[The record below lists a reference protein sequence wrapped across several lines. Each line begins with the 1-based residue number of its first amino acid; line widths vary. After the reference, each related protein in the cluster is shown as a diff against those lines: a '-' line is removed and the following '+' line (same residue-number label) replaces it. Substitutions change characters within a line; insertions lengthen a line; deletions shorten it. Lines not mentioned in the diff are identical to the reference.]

1 MFKLNLKIALRNLW
15 KNKGFSLINIGG
27 LALGL
32 ASCMVL
38 LLYVAYEWSYDKQFS
53 NHDKTYV
60 VYQNMEA
67 SGKTFSWAW
76 TPNVMAKEVQE
87 KIPGVKYAS
96 HTTYPRKQ
104 LITVGDNK
112 INSSAIF
119 ADHNFIKILDYK
131 FLEGNPAQV
140 LKDVNT
146 IILTESFAKK
156 LFGNE
161 DPINKMVKLEN
172 EDVLK
177 VEAVIEDVPAN
188 SSLAFECIMPWAL
201 FEKRETWAKEGNWG
215 NNMCL
220 TLVQL
225 QDNNFFSAADNL
237 MHGIYK
243 RNQKDNLSVALLHPL
258 NKWHLYDDFV
268 NGKSV
273 GGKID
278 QLRIFLLLAFCILL
292 IACVNFM
299 NLSTA
304 RSERRAKEVGVRKAI
319 GSTRKS
325 LINQF
330 FLESLLITFISTVLA
345 FILIEVSLPYF
356 NSLLDIKLT
365 IDYHNSLF
373 WLTLFGLMVL
383 TGLIAGSYPALYLSS
398 FEPIKVLKGF
408 TLKTDSS
415 TSVRKVLVVGQFVF
429 AAALI
434 ICTAV
439 IYQQLNYVKNK
450 PVGYDKSNL
459 IQIAVVGKIKDA
471 AKLELLKTQLLASG
485 AVSNVTSFSIDFTE
499 GGDNTTGIDWEG
511 KNPNEN
517 ISFNHRAI
525 GYDFVETIGT
535 KMISGREF
543 SAKFPNDTAS
553 VLLNEAA
560 VRMMQL
566 KNPIGKVITFWGYK
580 KLTIVGI
587 VKDFVV
593 ESAYQRVSPM
603 IFRKSGNGDARV
615 IIVRLN
621 PNQNI
626 SSSLS
631 KIDELVKQM
640 EPNYPV
646 NRKFV
651 NESFEVK
658 FKNEKLLGSLSNWFG
673 GFAIFISCL
682 GLLGLALFMA
692 EQRKKE
698 ISIRKV
704 LGASTGNI
712 LILLNKDFIK
722 LVAIANIIA
731 FPLAYII
738 INKWLSAFEYRV
750 SISFIPF
757 LLAIVISVLIA
768 VLTVSLQSVKVAK
781 ANPIDALKYE

>member
-27 LALGL
+27 LSIGL

-38 LLYVAYEWSYDKQFS
+38 LIYVAYEWGYDKQFT
-53 NHDKTYV
+53 NNDKTYV
-60 VYQNMEA
+60 VYQNVVA
-67 SGKTFSWAW
+67 NGKTFSWAW
-76 TPNVMAKEVQE
+76 TPNVMAEEVQE

-96 HTTYPRKQ
+96 HSTYPKPK
-104 LITVGDNK
+104 LITVNDKK
-112 INSSAIF
+112 IGSKAVF
-119 ADHNFIKILDYK
+119 ADQKFIKILDYK
-131 FLEGNPAQV
+131 FIKGNPQQV
-140 LKDVNT
+140 LKNVNS
-146 IILTESFAKK
+146 IVLTKSFAEK

-161 DPINKMVKLEN
+161 NPLNRTVKLEN
-172 EDVLK
+172 QDILK
-177 VEAVIEDVPAN
+177 VEAVIEDVSAN
-188 SSLAFECIMPWAL
+188 SSIKFDCIMPWAL
-201 FEKRETWAKEGNWG
+201 FEKTEPWVKEGNWG

-225 QDNNFFSAADNL
+225 KDNKFFASANGL
-237 MHGIYK
+237 MNGIYK
-243 RNQKDNLSVALLHPL
+243 RNQKDNLAVALLHPL
-258 NKWHLYDDFV
+258 TKWHLYGDFE
-268 NGKSV
+268 NGKSI

-278 QLRIFLLLAFCILL
+278 QLKIFLLLAFCILL

-304 RSERRAKEVGVRKAI
+304 RSEGRAKEVGVRKAI

-325 LINQF
+325 LISQF
-330 FLESLLITFISTVLA
+330 FSESMLITFISTVLA
-345 FILIEVSLPYF
+345 FMLVEVSLPYF
-356 NSLLDIKLT
+356 NNLLNITLT
-365 IDYHNSLF
+365 IDYSNVNFWFALLILMLF
-373 WLTLFGLMVL
+373 
-383 TGLIAGSYPALYLSS
+383 TGFVAGSYPALYLSS

-408 TLKTDSS
+408 KIKTDSS
-415 TSVRKVLVVGQFVF
+415 VSVRKVLVVGQFVF
-429 AAALI
+429 AACLI
-434 ICTAV
+434 VCTAV

-450 PVGYDKSNL
+450 PIGYDQSNL
-459 IQIAVVGKIKDA
+459 VQIKIEGKMRDKG
-471 AKLELLKTQLLASG
+471 KLELLKTQLLNSG
-485 AVSNVTSFSIDFTE
+485 ATANVTFFSSDVTE
-499 GGDNTTGIDWEG
+499 GGNNTTGVEWEG
-511 KNPNEN
+511 KNPNEV
-517 ISFNHRAI
+517 ISFNHRGI
-525 GYDFVETIGT
+525 GYDFIETMGT
-535 KMISGREF
+535 SLISGREF
-543 SAKFPNDTAS
+543 SPKFPNDTNK

-560 VRMMQL
+560 VKMMAL
-566 KNPIGKVITFWGYK
+566 KNPMGKIVNFWGN
-580 KLTIVGI
+580 KLTVVGI

-593 ESAYQRVSPM
+593 ESAYQKVAPM
-603 IFRKSGNGDARV
+603 IFYLGTNNNTEV
-615 IIVRLN
+615 IIARLN

-658 FKNEKLLGSLSNWFG
+658 FQDEKLLGTLSNWFG

-712 LILLNKDFIK
+712 LTLLNRDFIK
-722 LVAIANIIA
+722 LVALANLIA

-750 SISFIPF
+750 DLSFLPF
-757 LLAIVISVLIA
+757 VLAIVISILIA
-768 VLTVSLQSVKVAK
+768 VLTVSIQSVKVAK

>member
-27 LALGL
+27 LAIGL

-112 INSSAIF
+112 INSNAVF
-119 ADHNFIKILDYK
+119 ADQNFIKILDYK
-131 FLEGNPAQV
+131 FLEGNSAKV

-146 IILTESFAKK
+146 IILTKSFATK

-172 EDVLK
+172 QEVLK
-177 VEAVIEDVPAN
+177 VEAVIEDAPAN
-188 SSLAFECIMPWAL
+188 SSLTFECIMPWTL
-201 FEKRETWAKEGNWG
+201 FEKRENWVKEGNWG

-225 QDNNFFSAADNL
+225 QDNNFFTAANDL

-243 RNQKDNLSVALLHPL
+243 RNQKDNLAVALLHPL
-258 NKWHLYDDFV
+258 TKWHLYDDFV

-273 GGKID
+273 GGKIN
-278 QLRIFLLLAFCILL
+278 QLKIFLVLAFCILL

-330 FLESLLITFISTVLA
+330 FLESLLITFIATVLA

-365 IDYHNSLF
+365 IDYYNGKF
-373 WLTLFGLMVL
+373 WLVLFGLMIL
-383 TGLIAGSYPALYLSS
+383 TGFIAGSYPALYLSS

-408 TLKTDSS
+408 TLKADSS
-415 TSVRKVLVVGQFVF
+415 ASVRKVLVVGQFVF
-429 AAALI
+429 AASLI

-450 PVGYDKSNL
+450 PIGYDQSNL
-459 IQIAVVGKIKDA
+459 IQIAIDGKLRDQN
-471 AKLELLKTQLLASG
+471 KLEILKTQMIKSG
-485 AVSNVTSFSIDFTE
+485 AATSVTFFNSDFTE
-499 GGDNTTGIDWEG
+499 GGNNTTNIEWKG
-511 KNPNEN
+511 KNPKEI
-517 ISFNHRAI
+517 ISFNHRGI
-525 GYDFVETIGT
+525 GYDFTETIGT
-535 KMISGREF
+535 EIISGREF
-543 SAKFPNDTAS
+543 SSKFPNDTSS
-553 VLLNEAA
+553 VMLNEAA
-560 VRMMQL
+560 VKMMNL
-566 KNPIGKVITFWGYK
+566 KNPIGAIITFWGTR
-580 KLTIVGI
+580 LTNVGV

-593 ESAYQRVSPM
+593 ESAYQKVAPM
-603 IFRKSGNGDARV
+603 IFYLNTKDNATM

-626 SSSLS
+626 SSSLA
-631 KIDELVKQM
+631 KIDDIVKQM

-712 LILLNKDFIK
+712 LVLLNKDFIK
-722 LVAIANIIA
+722 LVAIANLIA

-738 INKWLSAFEYRV
+738 VNKWLSAFEYRV
-750 SISFIPF
+750 SISALPFIA
-757 LLAIVISVLIA
+757 AISLSVIIA
-768 VLTVSLQSVKVAK
+768 ILTVSIQSVKVAK

>member
-1 MFKLNLKIALRNLW
+1 MFKLNFKIALRNLW

-27 LALGL
+27 LAIGL

-38 LLYVAYEWSYDKQFS
+38 LIYVAYEWSYDKQFT
-53 NHDKTYV
+53 NNDKTYV
-60 VYQNMEA
+60 VYQNVVA

-96 HTTYPRKQ
+96 HTSYPRPK
-104 LITVGDNK
+104 LITFNENR
-112 INSSAIF
+112 ISSKVVF
-119 ADHNFIKILDYK
+119 TDQNFFKILDYK
-131 FLEGNPAQV
+131 FIKGNPEQV
-140 LKDVNT
+140 LKDINT
-146 IILTESFAKK
+146 IVLTKSFAEK

-161 DPINKMVKLEN
+161 DPINKTVKLEN

-177 VEAVIEDVPAN
+177 VTGVIEDAPAN
-188 SSLAFECIMPWAL
+188 SSLIFECVMPWAL
-201 FEKRETWAKEGNWG
+201 FEKRESWVKEPNWG

-225 QDNNFFSAADNL
+225 QDNKFFAQANSA
-237 MHGIYK
+237 MEGIYK
-243 RNQKDNLSVALLHPL
+243 RNQKENVAVALLHPL
-258 NKWHLYDDFV
+258 TKWHLYGDFV

-278 QLRIFLLLAFCILL
+278 QLKIFVLLAFCILL

-325 LINQF
+325 LISQF
-330 FLESLLITFISTVLA
+330 FLESMLITFMATILA
-345 FILIEVSLPYF
+345 FILVEVSLPYF
-356 NSLLDIKLT
+356 NNLLNIKLQ
-365 IDYHNSLF
+365 IDYKNINFWIGLLSLIVF
-373 WLTLFGLMVL
+373 
-383 TGLIAGSYPALYLSS
+383 TGFIAGSYPALYLSS
-398 FEPIKVLKGF
+398 FEPIKVLKGLK
-408 TLKTDSS
+408 LKTDSS
-415 TSVRKVLVVGQFVF
+415 VSVRKVLVVGQFIF
-429 AAALI
+429 AACLI
-434 ICTAV
+434 VCTSV

-450 PVGYDKSNL
+450 PIGYDQSNL
-459 IQIAVVGKIKDA
+459 VQIAISGKMRDA
-471 AKLELLKTQLLASG
+471 GKLELLKTQLLKSG
-485 AVSNVTSFSIDFTE
+485 ATTDVTLFSSDVTE
-499 GGDNTTGIDWEG
+499 GGNNTTNIEWEG
-511 KNPNEN
+511 KNPNEL

-525 GYDFVETIGT
+525 GYDFIKTMGT
-535 KMISGREF
+535 ALISGREF
-543 SAKFPNDTAS
+543 SPNFKNDS
-553 VLLNEAA
+553 NCVMLNEAA
-560 VRMMQL
+560 VKMMAL
-566 KNPIGKVITFWGYK
+566 KNPIGATITFWGN
-580 KLTIVGI
+580 KLTNIAV

-593 ESAYQRVSPM
+593 ESAYQKVAPM
-603 IFRKSGNGDARV
+603 IFYLDKHNDATV
-615 IIVRLN
+615 MIARLN
-621 PNQNI
+621 PNQNL
-626 SSSLS
+626 SSSLE
-631 KIDELVKQM
+631 KIDALVKGI

-658 FKNEKLLGSLSNWFG
+658 FQDEKLLGTLSNWFG

-704 LGASTGNI
+704 LGASTTNI
-712 LILLNKDFIK
+712 LTLLNKDFIK
-722 LVAIANIIA
+722 LVAIANVIA

-750 SISFIPF
+750 TISFIPF
-757 LLAIVISVLIA
+757 ALAIVISLFIA
-768 VLTVSLQSVKVAK
+768 ILTVSIQSIKVAK
-781 ANPIDALKYE
+781 ANPVDALKYE

>member
-27 LALGL
+27 LAIGL

-60 VYQNMEA
+60 VYQNMKA

-87 KIPGVKYAS
+87 KIPGVKYAA
-96 HTTYPRKQ
+96 HTTYPGKK

-119 ADHNFIKILDYK
+119 ADQNFIKILDYK
-131 FLEGNPAQV
+131 FLEGNRVQV

-146 IILTESFAKK
+146 IILTKSFAKK

-172 EDVLK
+172 QDVLK

-225 QDNNFFSAADNL
+225 QDNSFFAAANNL
-237 MHGIYK
+237 IHDIYK
-243 RNQKDNLSVALLHPL
+243 RNQKDNTSVALLHPL
-258 NKWHLYDDFV
+258 NKWHLYDEFV

-319 GSTRKS
+319 GSTRKA

-330 FLESLLITFISTVLA
+330 FLESLLLTFIATVLA
-345 FILIEVSLPYF
+345 FILIEISLPYF
-356 NSLLDIKLT
+356 NHLLDIKLT
-365 IDYHNSLF
+365 IDYHNGLF
-373 WLTLFGLMVL
+373 WLTLLGLMIL

-415 TSVRKVLVVGQFVF
+415 AAVRKVLVVGQFVF

-434 ICTAV
+434 VCTAV

-450 PVGYDKSNL
+450 PIGYDQSNL
-459 IQIAVVGKIKDA
+459 IQIAVVGSMRDA
-471 AKLELLKTQLLASG
+471 AKLELLKTQLIAAG
-485 AVSNVTSFSIDFTE
+485 AVTNVTSFSTDFTE
-499 GGDNTTGIDWEG
+499 GGDNTTAVSWEG
-511 KNPNEN
+511 KNPNED
-517 ISFNHRAI
+517 ISFNHRSI

-543 SAKFPNDTAS
+543 SVKFPHDTTS

-560 VRMMQL
+560 VKMMGL
-566 KNPIGKVITFWGYK
+566 KNPVGKVITFWGK
-580 KLTIVGI
+580 KLTTVGV

-593 ESAYQRVSPM
+593 ESAYQRVAPM
-603 IFRKSGNGDARV
+603 IFRANTNDDARV
-615 IIVRLN
+615 LIARLS

-626 SSSLS
+626 SSSLA
-631 KIDELVKQM
+631 KIDDLVKQM

-651 NESFEVK
+651 NESFEGK
-658 FKNEKLLGSLSNWFG
+658 FKNEKLLGTLSNWFG

-712 LILLNKDFIK
+712 LVLLNKDFIK
-722 LVAIANIIA
+722 LVAIANMIA

-738 INKWLSAFEYRV
+738 INKWLSAFDYRV
-750 SISFIPF
+750 AISFIPF
-757 LLAIVISVLIA
+757 LLAIVISILIA

-781 ANPIDALKYE
+781 SNPIDALKYE